1 MTKQFVFYKIFTKP
15 FNPDLVTGILWQF
28 KLQGIIEEKSN
39 IKIYLGENTQIAE
52 SEIKMELE
60 KLIKENLIESF
71 SMEKG
76 ILKDENWN
84 GLWEKSREV
93 IKVSDSIIIKPSFKD
108 YARKE
113 NEIVLTIDPKMS
125 FGTGEHEST
134 KLVLGLIEK
143 YVKPGMRILDIG
155 AGTGILSIAAIKLGA
170 AFALAIDNDEV
181 CYENCKEN
189 FALNLVQNSVDILT
203 GEVYSVKEKDFDLVL
218 ANIHKY
224 VLLEISNEIKK
235 RLKPNKSVIL
245 SGLLVQDFD
254 DIFNHYS
261 DCGFVLSNKITMND
275 WIAVTFQLQSS

>member
-1 MTKQFVFYKIFTKP
+1 MTKQFVFYKIFAKP
-15 FNPDLVTGILWQF
+15 FNPDLVAGILWQF
-28 KLQGIIEEKSN
+28 KLQGIIEEKNN
-39 IKIYLGENTQIAE
+39 IKIYLDENTQIAE
-52 SEIKMELE
+52 SEIKMEME
-60 KLIKENLIESF
+60 KLITENLIESF
-71 SMEKG
+71 SIEKG
-76 ILKDENWN
+76 ILNDENWN
-84 GLWEKSREV
+84 ELWEKSREV
-93 IKVSDSIIIKPSFKD
+93 IKVSDNMIIKPSLKD

-170 AFALAIDNDEV
+170 AYALAVDNDEV

-189 FALNLVQNSVDILT
+189 SALNSVQNFVDILT

-224 VLLEISNEIKK
+224 VLLEISDEIKK

-261 DCGFVLSNKITMND
+261 DCGFILSNKITMNE
-275 WIAVTFQLQSS
+275 WLAVTFQLQSS

>member
-1 MTKQFVFYKIFTKP
+1 MTKQFVFYKIFAKP
-15 FNPDLVTGILWQF
+15 FNPDLVAGILWQF
-28 KLQGIIEEKSN
+28 KLQGIIEEKNN
-39 IKIYLGENTQIAE
+39 IKIYLDENTQIAE
-52 SEIKMELE
+52 SEIKMEME
-60 KLIKENLIESF
+60 KLITENLIESF

-84 GLWEKSREV
+84 ELWEKSREV
-93 IKVSDSIIIKPSFKD
+93 IKVSDNIIIKPSFKD

-170 AFALAIDNDEV
+170 AYALAVDNDEV

-189 FALNLVQNSVDILT
+189 SALNLVQNSVDILT

-224 VLLEISNEIKK
+224 VLLEISDEIKK

-254 DIFNHYS
+254 DIFNRYS
-261 DCGFVLSNKITMND
+261 DCGFILSNKITMNE
-275 WIAVTFQLQSS
+275 WLAVTFQLQSS